1 MVKLAPVDDRQKFDF
16 FYFKEIAPQELFSY
30 HSLCEGG
37 HINSLEWQKRNFK
50 FAWALGSASILPEV
64 NQGHTPNI

>member
-50 FAWALGSASILPEV
+50 FA
-64 NQGHTPNI
+64 